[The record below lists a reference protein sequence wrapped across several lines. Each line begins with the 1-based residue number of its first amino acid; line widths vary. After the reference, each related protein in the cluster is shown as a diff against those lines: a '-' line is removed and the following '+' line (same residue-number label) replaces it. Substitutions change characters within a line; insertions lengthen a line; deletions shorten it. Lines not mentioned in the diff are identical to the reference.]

1 MAADA
6 RLPTFQEQFR
16 EFLAGA
22 EPLPP
27 ELADLDS
34 LGKEPADEELDA
46 DVTAAYSKPTYR
58 HCPMLSAATSTA
70 AAAPDEPA
78 IVFPGS
84 VVVPLP
90 KPRKPRSGRTAA
102 LVFSKSLRRR
112 LRRCK
117 LKRG

>member
-46 DVTAAYSKPTYR
+46 DV
-58 HCPMLSAATSTA
+58 PMLSAATSTA